1 MFFRRLFCFLKVKQK
16 FSLMGIDKAHEQN
29 NVIIKG
35 MAGATSVLNKDD
47 ESGLA
52 WWELYLHELS
62 LIINEYQSTPEEK
75 LDFEPLKH
83 HIDTETFESQFSAHV
98 SRSKTS
104 ILTNPFKLNKLTVF
118 KNEKS
123 TLNDI
128 VYDDISKM
136 SKLGEEQTKAFFTDR
151 HVTWKVTVSD
161 PILLN
166 SFNLPSNPNKATE
179 KDPLLPLAM
188 MGKLNKA
195 GETRSELVENLLL
208 TEIFETPQSLS
219 ANQYLFYHGTKSH
232 AAIHFRAISNSSFHG
247 TKSGKVIEISILLRK
262 KCVLGK
268 IF

>member
-1 MFFRRLFCFLKVKQK
+1 
-16 FSLMGIDKAHEQN
+16 MGIDQAHEQN
-29 NVIIKG
+29 SVIING
-35 MAGATSVLNKDD
+35 MGGDTSVLNKGD
-47 ESGLA
+47 ESGLT
-52 WWELYLHELS
+52 WWELYLHQLS
-62 LIINEYQSTPEEK
+62 LIINEYESTLEEE

-136 SKLGEEQTKAFFTDR
+136 SKLGEEQIKAFFTDR

-208 TEIFETPQSLS
+208 TEIFESPQSLS
-219 ANQYLFYHGTKSH
+219 ANQYFLYHGTKSQVTS
-232 AAIHFRAISNSSFHG
+232 HFRAISKPSFHG

-262 KCVLGK
+262 KKVSSLK
-268 IF
+268 SFEDYARFLYHVIVKSAEP